1 MLRFEDPI
9 FLWLL
14 CILPVLILI
23 RLIGWK
29 RRHAKLK
36 KLGDPELLKQ
46 LMPGIS
52 KYRPTVKFC
61 LMLSALALLIVM
73 LARPQMGSKISHDK
87 RQGIE
92 TIICLDISNSMLA
105 EDVVPS
111 RLDKSKM
118 LVENLVDNFTND
130 KIGLIV
136 FAGDAFVQ
144 LPITSDYVSAKM
156 FLQNITPGLIQTQG
170 TNIADAIDLAS
181 KSFTQQ
187 NNVGRAIVVITDGEN
202 HEPGATEAAAAA
214 KKKGINVFILG
225 IGNTTGAPI
234 PMGDGGYLKDHSG
247 NTVMTA
253 LNENMCKELAQAGS
267 GQYIHVD
274 NTSDAEKTLNDDLAK
289 LQKGD
294 TSSVIYSE
302 YDEQFQAVGILV
314 ILLLILEICILEVKN
329 PLLRNIKFFEKAFS
343 MGKAA
348 KSSQLGKT
356 SILLLLLIVNSAL
369 AFAQND
375 RTFIRQG
382 NKLYRTQK
390 WAQAETQYR
399 KAISKNA
406 KNTQALYNLGCALMM
421 QQKDSM
427 AMVQY
432 QHAAQEETNVQRRS
446 KSYHNMGV
454 IMQNHREYAKAIEC
468 YKMALRCN
476 PQDNETRYNLALCKK
491 LLKNQP
497 QKNNKDNKN
506 NKNKNDKNKNKDQNN
521 KDKDKNNEQDKNNKK
536 NNDKDKNKQ
545 NQNDERNQDK
555 MSKDNAEQLLNA
567 AIQQEKAT
575 KQKMQKAMSQPKS
588 RSYEKNW

>member
-202 HEPGATEAAAAA
+202 HESGATEAAAAA

-225 IGNTTGAPI
+225 IGNTKGAPI

-446 KSYHNMGV
+446 KSYHNIGV